1 MRLVASKH
9 PFFLAKHQPV
19 PTARAR
25 VTAAAAAD
33 PCSSHAH
40 ATRRRGSGARRWRA
54 AVASSD
60 AEADGG
66 GEDNDEAGQRA
77 TETPARRRAR
87 LSARRRESV
96 PLPDGVSGDGI
107 GAFLRDPA
115 GVESLLN
122 TGALESFVP
131 GGSGPGTFTCTL
143 RRIRLLGFE
152 IAPVL
157 DLRVVPT
164 GSDCTVEM
172 LSCRV
177 HMCAIARNPH
187 VF

>member
-1 MRLVASKH
+1 MRLAAGKH
-9 PFFLAKHQPV
+9 PFLLAKHQPV
-19 PTARAR
+19 PTAGAR
-25 VTAAAAAD
+25 VAAAAD
-33 PCSSHAH
+33 SWSRQANKKRRSS
-40 ATRRRGSGARRWRA
+40 RSLRWRA

-60 AEADGG
+60 AETGG
-66 GEDNDEAGQRA
+66 GGREDDDEAGQGA
-77 TETPARRRAR
+77 NGTPARRRAR
-87 LSARRRESV
+87 LLASRRESV
-96 PLPDGVSGDGI
+96 RLPDGVSGDGI

-122 TGALESFVP
+122 TGALQSFAP

-152 IAPVL
+152 LAPVL

-164 GSDCTVEM
+164 GTDCTIEM

-177 HMCAIARNPH
+177 HTCASS
-187 VF
+187 